1 MGTVRGNLGTVLEH
15 VALVST
21 VQWALKHSNS
31 KDGPLLYLDTHAMAP
46 LNEPVDRLFNFILE
60 CFDGKHVQ
68 LAHSGGLDVCEYHR
82 ILQASRLQWL
92 DGLRNAYPTHFLQA
106 FLAVEAY
113 ADGAEMDAWLFE
125 NDAVAASRRTELAE
139 FLSSGCGRDI
149 QKDGELCLGFLKA
162 NLAPDPGDFRDPN
175 CWPPAGKRP
184 GRAMVVFCDPNQ
196 FAEHSTNP
204 LHLTAQDMA
213 MIRDLLAQ
221 RYLDR
226 PSFTVNIIFIGAS
239 VRAEDCH
246 NAMVLWIE
254 NFLPTGLST
263 ERYCW
268 ECRCIKWGNFG
279 VLVGA
284 WVTERTLSETF
295 DEVIQEIRSTLMI
308 TYHRGPNHPNG
319 EFLPEVIRP
328 DPKRYPYP
336 TRHPLA
342 PLRKYLV
349 RVYRHRLDE
358 LECHPIPAPGL
369 LDEVSVLARAE
380 KEAAAKAYVRCIGLE
395 REKRLM
401 ELDAPH
407 VLVAG
412 ETDIKGLAEN
422 AIVPYD
428 GPFGQFKHDWGWDTW
443 YFHVEESDQGWRD

>member
-15 VALVST
+15 VVLASA
-21 VQWALKHSNS
+21 VQWALEHSNPRT
-31 KDGPLLYLDTHAMAP
+31 GPLLYVDTHAMAP
-46 LNEPVDRLFNFILE
+46 LNEPVDRRFNFIREFL
-60 CFDGKHVQ
+60 DGQHHNVVASSARGFYQYHHV
-68 LAHSGGLDVCEYHR
+68 LNTAR
-82 ILQASRLQWL
+82 QWWQ
-92 DGLRNAYPTHFLQA
+92 DGLRDVYPTHFLQA
-106 FLAVEAY
+106 AFASEAY
-113 ADGAEMDAWLFE
+113 GAAMDAWLFE
-125 NDAVAASRRTELAE
+125 NDAVAAGRRAELAE
-139 FLSSGCGRDI
+139 FLSAERGPALQRDA
-149 QKDGELCLGFLKA
+149 KLRPGFMKA

-175 CWPPAGKRP
+175 CWPPASKHP

-204 LHLTAQDMA
+204 LHLTAQDLA

-226 PSFTVNIIFIGAS
+226 PSLTVNIIFIGAS

-254 NFLPTGLST
+254 NFLPTGLAT

-284 WVTERTLSETF
+284 WVTERTLSDTF
-295 DEVIQEIRSTLMI
+295 DEVIQEIRDTLMMA
-308 TYHRGPNHPNG
+308 YRRGPNHPNG
-319 EFLPEVIRP
+319 EPLPEVIRP
-328 DPKRYPYP
+328 DPKMYPYP
-336 TRHPLA
+336 TPHPLA

-349 RVYRHRLDE
+349 RIYHHNCEE
-358 LECHPIPAPGL
+358 LECDPIPAPGL

-380 KEAAAKAYVRCIGLE
+380 NEAAAKAYVRCIGLE
-395 REKRLM
+395 QERRLI
-401 ELDAPH
+401 EWSAPH
-407 VLVAG
+407 VVIAAK
-412 ETDIKGLAEN
+412 TDIKSLAEY
-422 AIVPYD
+422 AIVPSD

-443 YFHVEESDQGWRD
+443 YFHVEESEQGWRD